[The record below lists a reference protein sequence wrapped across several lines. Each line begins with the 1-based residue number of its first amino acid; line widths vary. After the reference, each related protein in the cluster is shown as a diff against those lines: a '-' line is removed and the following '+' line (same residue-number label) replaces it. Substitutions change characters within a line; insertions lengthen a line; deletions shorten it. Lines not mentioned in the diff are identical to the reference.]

1 MECNHNLGLD
11 STQTT
16 YKVDRDFYYK
26 KCTVCKE
33 KQKLP
38 RANRIYVGVSIAA
51 ETIKDFER
59 REYAKDLLQGWNIDG
74 SKNELFEEAYGDPIK
89 KGKAKKGGKLDKLQI
104 KDKKKK

>member
-1 MECNHNLGLD
+1 MCSHELGIMSDME
-11 STQTT
+11 TVKIT
-16 YKVDRDFYYK
+16 RDFYIR
-26 KCTVCKE
+26 KCKVCKE
-33 KQKLP
+33 VEELP
-38 RANRIYVGVSIAA
+38 RAGKIWVGVSIQA